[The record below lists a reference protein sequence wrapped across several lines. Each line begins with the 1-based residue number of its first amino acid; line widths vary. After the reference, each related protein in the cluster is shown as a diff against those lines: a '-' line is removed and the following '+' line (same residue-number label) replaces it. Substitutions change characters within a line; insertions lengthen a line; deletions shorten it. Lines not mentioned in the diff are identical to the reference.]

1 MTVKNA
7 AETQALAP
15 LSSSPARPQAGR
27 PGQQPKAS
35 GTPRRKTLVPRRH
48 YVWAVPLGW
57 VTLGVLMFGSWEL
70 LVLNDTLNPIY
81 VGQPSAIVTAL
92 FAALGTDLIT
102 VHALST
108 FTGAI
113 AGWALASVAGVLA
126 ALALAASPF
135 MLRVIE
141 PYLTAINALPRVA
154 LAPIFLLWFGIGVE
168 SKIALAFSLAFFVVF
183 SNTLAGVQSADED
196 RLLMARVLG
205 AKKHQTF
212 TKFILPGAVPG
223 IFTGLEL
230 GFIFG
235 MLATVAGE
243 MIAGQSGL
251 GVRLQ
256 YFAAAFRMDQYFAT
270 LIILVAGTMLISWG
284 LRTIRTKLLRW
295 QNN

>member
-1 MTVKNA
+1 MSVKNA

-15 LSSSPARPQAGR
+15 LSSSPVRPQAGR
-27 PGQQPKAS
+27 PGAQPKAS

-48 YVWAVPLGW
+48 YVWAVPVGW
-57 VTLGVLMFGSWEL
+57 IALGVLMFGSWEL

-81 VGQPSAIVTAL
+81 VGQPSAIVAAL

-270 LIILVAGTMLISWG
+270 LIILVAGTMLISWA

>member
-1 MTVKNA
+1 MTIKNTVGTGPMTPVGK
-7 AETQALAP
+7 EP
-15 LSSSPARPQAGR
+15 VRAGR
-27 PGQQPKAS
+27 SRQGVKSSAPS
-35 GTPRRKTLVPRRH
+35 FRRTLVPRRH

-57 VTLGVLMFGSWEL
+57 IVLGVLVFGSWEL
-70 LVLNDTLNPIY
+70 LARNGTVNPIY
-81 VGQPSAIVTAL
+81 VSRPSAIVTAL
-92 FAALGTDLIT
+92 WDSLGTDLIT
-102 VHALST
+102 VHAVST

-126 ALALAASPF
+126 ALALATSPF
-135 MLRVIE
+135 LLRVIE

-183 SNTLAGVQSADED
+183 SNTLAGVQSADAD
-196 RLLMARVLG
+196 RVLLARVLG

-223 IFTGLEL
+223 IFAGLEL

-243 MIAGQSGL
+243 MIAGQNGL

-284 LRTIRTKLLRW
+284 LRTIRNKLLRW
-295 QNN
+295 QNK